1 MAQKYITLS
10 EEALDKLLSLVR
22 ESHSVAEG
30 IDDEN
35 IATNS
40 TYSSAKLQE
49 LLGDVGVQAVEL
61 TKAEYDALSDEE
73 KNSETIYFIKD
84 INESGEIISKEVLL
98 YEAEY
103 ATISEYTIPDVDF
116 RGYKTIRILY
126 ALSNTK
132 RCLYLDAYI
141 DENTI
146 QIPLQLI
153 NLPGGIAHL
162 YNRNL
167 IIENGT
173 MTIGIAYD
181 YLLSDNTKTENNAL
195 LVPLKIWGIKD

>member
-10 EEALDKLLSLVR
+10 EEALDKLLGLVR

-40 TYSSAKLQE
+40 TYSSAKIQE
-49 LLGDVGVQAVEL
+49 LLGDAGVQSVEL

-126 ALSNTK
+126 ALSNAK